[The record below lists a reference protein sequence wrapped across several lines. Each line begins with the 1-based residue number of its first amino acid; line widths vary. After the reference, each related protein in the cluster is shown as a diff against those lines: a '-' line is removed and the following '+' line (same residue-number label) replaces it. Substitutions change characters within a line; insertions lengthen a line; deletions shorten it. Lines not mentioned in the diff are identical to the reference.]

1 MKLQII
7 TPHDKKDIDVA
18 WVELETPVGNFVIHS
33 GHAPTVLT
41 LLPKHS
47 VIFRTKAGI
56 EESVLI
62 NNGVVNID
70 REKVIIITD
79 E

>member
-1 MKLQII
+1 MRLQII
-7 TPHDKKDIDVA
+7 TPHDEKDIDIA
-18 WVELETPVGNFVIHS
+18 WVELETPVGNFVIHG

-41 LLPKHS
+41 LLPKHP
-47 VIFRTKAGI
+47 VIFRTKSGV

-62 NNGVVNID
+62 NNGVVDID